1 MEEHPDKTVSTT
13 LVMAQL
19 HLSQGGVYQAC
30 DRLKELGDLQYK
42 PGVVCTCIQ
51 ILVSFIEVLTK
62 SCLCQY

>member
-1 MEEHPDKTVSTT
+1 MVYLLPCESSYCVNVFQAYIEEHPDKTVSTT

-42 PGVVCTCIQ
+42 PGVVCI
-51 ILVSFIEVLTK
+51 
-62 SCLCQY
+62 